1 MHQVGIL
8 VIARLTFRE
17 AARRKIL
24 LGALLLGL
32 VFLLVYGLGIY
43 FIQQDLV
50 EHEQYLKRVVAVPI
64 YNFLVLSGLYVVN
77 FLTLALTVLT
87 SVDTISGEIDSG
99 TIHTLATKPIHRW
112 EIVIGKWLGFAAM
125 LTIYLLLMAGGVIE
139 LTRLITGYALPNV
152 PRGLALMWLNEL
164 LLLDVTLLGGTQLS
178 TLANGVLVFAAY
190 GVAFVGGWIE
200 QIGAFLG
207 NQTTVVIGILSS
219 LLMPSEALWK
229 RAAFEMRTVLADAV
243 PVNPFISA
251 LSVPSPMMVAYAAL
265 YAVVALVLVV
275 WNFNCRDL

>member
-1 MHQVGIL
+1 MHQVGML

-24 LGALLLGL
+24 LGALVLGL
-32 VFLLVYGLGIY
+32 AFLVVYGLGVY
-43 FIQQDLV
+43 FIQQDMVKHGQHL
-50 EHEQYLKRVVAVPI
+50 QRVVAIPI
-64 YNFLVLSGLYVVN
+64 YSFLVLSGLYVVN

-99 TIHTLATKPIHRW
+99 TIHTLAAKPIHRW

-125 LTIYLLLMAGGVIE
+125 LAVYLLLMAGGVVE
-139 LTRLITGYALPNV
+139 LTRLITGYSPPNIL
-152 PRGLALMWLNEL
+152 RGLALMGLNEL
-164 LLLDVTLLGGTQLS
+164 LLLNVTLLGGTRLS

-207 NQTTVVIGILSS
+207 NQTTIVIGILSS

-229 RAAFEMRTVLADAV
+229 RAAFEMRAVLADAV
-243 PVNPFISA
+243 AANPFISA
-251 LSVPSPMMVAYAAL
+251 FSVPSSTMVGYAAL
-265 YAVVALVLVV
+265 YAAVALMLVV
-275 WNFNCRDL
+275 WNFCRRDL